1 MSCGCSDGGNSEYN
15 NYCNADTP
23 YPQVSNESVPSLI
36 NNLTLA
42 LYGSYTKSVD
52 QATGRVVWDVP
63 CTPQT
68 SPIGGLEPL
77 EGEGMLCYVSRAL
90 NTLFPTA
97 EPFVT
102 LDGVQTLYNKTLF
115 NPVIDG
121 TINVETVNAIY
132 NNGNRVTVS
141 ESIVLNDRYA
151 GGPGAVLDYGNN
163 AFKVVNSNG
172 GGTCLIANTAGDIGL
187 GGGSTNL
194 GANAVKSRL
203 HVVNSTIIGGV
214 PLTSGSAYDPNC
226 IMRLQPGTTA
236 LDVGIKADKAMWV
249 QPRLTTNYA
258 TNYGISLCPN
268 GGDITLAAGGGA
280 VSITPTGSGSV
291 SIAAGSGSVSIAA
304 GSGSVSI
311 ASGGGAVSIAAGGGL
326 ATIAPAGNV
335 TLCSSSGFVGIG
347 KSPDASFKVD
357 VNGGMRLSGE
367 LSCNSIAATSIACAT
382 ITGAP
387 TLAKAWASY
396 SFGALGTVTLIA
408 LNNLSITKET
418 AAGTYTVTITTPLSS
433 ANYAVIVNI
442 GSTTANVIGWVVSS
456 KTNTGFTLTT
466 YSIGV
471 AANLIA
477 GQISIVV
484 YSN

>member
-52 QATGRVVWDVP
+52 QATGRIVWDVP

-172 GGTCLIANTAGDIGL
+172 GGACLIANTVGDIGL

-203 HVVNSTIIGGV
+203 HVVNSTISGGV

-236 LDVGIKADKAMWV
+236 LDVGIRADKAMWV
-249 QPRLTTNYA
+249 QPRLSTNYS

-268 GGDITLAAGGGA
+268 GGDITLAAGGGT
-280 VSITPTGSGSV
+280 VSIAPTGSGAV
-291 SIAAGSGSVSIAA
+291 SIAAGSGA
-304 GSGSVSI
+304 VSI
-311 ASGGGAVSIAAGGGL
+311 ASGGGTVSIASGGGL
-326 ATIAPAGNV
+326 ATISPAGNV

-357 VNGGMRLSGE
+357 VNGGMRLSGA
-367 LSCNSIAATSIACAT
+367 LSCNSIAATSIAATSITCAT

-396 SFGALGTVTLIA
+396 SFGASGAVTLMA
-408 LNNLSITKET
+408 SNNLSITKDT
-418 AAGTYTVTITTPLSS
+418 SPATGAYTVAIATPLSS
-433 ANYAVIVNI
+433 GNYAVIVNI
-442 GSTTANVIGWVVSS
+442 GSIAGAVIGWVVSGRTTS
-456 KTNTGFTLTT
+456 GFTLTI
-466 YSIGV
+466 YSGTT
-471 AANLIA
+471 ATNLTA

>member
-1 MSCGCSDGGNSEYN
+1 
-15 NYCNADTP
+15 
-23 YPQVSNESVPSLI
+23 
-36 NNLTLA
+36 
-42 LYGSYTKSVD
+42 
-52 QATGRVVWDVP
+52 
-63 CTPQT
+63 
-68 SPIGGLEPL
+68 
-77 EGEGMLCYVSRAL
+77 
-90 NTLFPTA
+90 
-97 EPFVT
+97 
-102 LDGVQTLYNKTLF
+102 
-115 NPVIDG
+115 
-121 TINVETVNAIY
+121 
-132 NNGNRVTVS
+132 
-141 ESIVLNDRYA
+141 
-151 GGPGAVLDYGNN
+151 
-163 AFKVVNSNG
+163 
-172 GGTCLIANTAGDIGL
+172 
-187 GGGSTNL
+187 
-194 GANAVKSRL
+194 
-203 HVVNSTIIGGV
+203 
-214 PLTSGSAYDPNC
+214 
-226 IMRLQPGTTA
+226 

-280 VSITPTGSGSV
+280 VSITPT
-291 SIAAGSGSVSIAA
+291 GSGSVSIAA

>member
-52 QATGRVVWDVP
+52 QATGRIVWDVP

-68 SPIGGLEPL
+68 SPINGVPPL
-77 EGEGMLCYVSRAL
+77 DGEGMLCYVLRAL

-102 LDGVQTLYNKTLF
+102 LDGIQTLTNKTLVS
-115 NPVIDG
+115 PIIIG
-121 TINVETVNAIY
+121 TINVDTIY
-132 NNGNRVTVS
+132 ATNNNGSTFTAD
-141 ESIVLNDRYA
+141 ESIVLKNA

-163 AFKVVNSNG
+163 AFSVVNSNG
-172 GGTCLIANTAGDIGL
+172 GGVCLIANTVGDIGL

-236 LDVGIKADKAMWV
+236 LDVGIRADKAMWV
-249 QPRLTTNYA
+249 QPRLSTNYA

-280 VSITPTGSGSV
+280 VSIAAGSGAV
-291 SIAAGSGSVSIAA
+291 SIAAGSGA
-304 GSGSVSI
+304 VSI
-311 ASGGGAVSIAAGGGL
+311 ASGGGTVSIASGGGL
-326 ATIAPAGNV
+326 ATISPAGNV

-347 KSPDASFKVD
+347 KSPDTSFKVD
-357 VNGGMRLSGE
+357 VSGGMRLSGA
-367 LSCNSIAATSIACAT
+367 LSCNSIAATSIAATSITCAT

-396 SFGALGTVTLIA
+396 SFGASGAVTLIA
-408 LNNLSITKET
+408 LNNLSITKPA
-418 AAGTYTVTITTPLSS
+418 AAGVYTVTITTPLSS
-433 ANYAVIVNI
+433 ADYAVIVNI
-442 GSTTANVIGWVVSS
+442 GSITSAVVGWVVSS
-456 KTNTGFTLTT
+456 KATNGFTLTT
-466 YSIGV
+466 YSGAA
-471 AANLIA
+471 AANLTA